1 MSDFMQVEIESAAGA
16 LEVSTLDGT
25 YYVPAGYA
33 SASDID
39 SLRDYAPE
47 GFHVKAPQF
56 DENVEVIVLESGY
69 LARLSAPGY
78 LDCTDWEYGTNKRE
92 LVRRVKGC

>member
-1 MSDFMQVEIESAAGA
+1 MPDFMRVEIERAAGA

-25 YYVPAGYA
+25 YYIPAGYA
-33 SASDID
+33 SVSDID
-39 SLRDYAPE
+39 SLREYAPE
-47 GFHVKAPQF
+47 GFHTKAPQF
-56 DENVEVIVLESGY
+56 DDSVEVRALESGY

-92 LVRRVKGC
+92 LVRRIKG